1 MYSLYVT
8 GVYMRVPWPL
18 TFVDVERY
26 GADSY
31 PDHALRMVE
40 ELNGLSVQ
48 GKIISVLCGRQ
59 RESRWEK
66 CNSVPLHYVSTSL
79 FK

>member
-8 GVYMRVPWPL
+8 GMYMRVPWPL

-40 ELNGLSVQ
+40 KLNGLSVQ
-48 GKIISVLCGRQ
+48 GKIISVLCGR
-59 RESRWEK
+59 
-66 CNSVPLHYVSTSL
+66 
-79 FK
+79 